1 MLHQKILKEETFHLL
16 KELMNDDYLQ
26 GFNLVGGTALSL
38 YLGHRQSIDLDLF
51 SKKEFDVASLRRHL
65 VGKYNFKERYT
76 EKQTLK
82 GDING
87 VFIDCI
93 RYDYPHIS
101 PISMLDNIRITSI
114 PDLLAMKIAAITDSG
129 EREKDF
135 VDVAC
140 FSTRVSLNDMLR
152 FYSSKYH
159 GVSTIMPMK
168 ALLYFDDI
176 KRNEPLILTVGTY
189 KWTLIENRLKEMV
202 NNPDKIFEDLPVKVN
217 PKIEKLEKDTVCYAR
232 EYITKERLHKGFPW
246 LRDSFNDLCGEIL
259 ADNDVDKKFY
269 NLLRQGT
276 AQRIIEKCSNHLNET
291 QIEQLSKELGELAK
305 MENIREK
312 SNGGKL

>member
-1 MLHQKILKEETFHLL
+1 MLHQKILKEETFQLL

-38 YLGHRQSIDLDLF
+38 YLGHRQSIDLNLF

-65 VGKYNFKERYT
+65 VDKYNFKERYT

-101 PISMLDNIRITSI
+101 PINMLDNIRITSI

-168 ALLYFDDI
+168 ALLYFNDI
-176 KRNEPLILTVGTY
+176 VFLLYSDIL
-189 KWTLIENRLKEMV
+189 
-202 NNPDKIFEDLPVKVN
+202 
-217 PKIEKLEKDTVCYAR
+217 
-232 EYITKERLHKGFPW
+232 
-246 LRDSFNDLCGEIL
+246 SSS
-259 ADNDVDKKFY
+259 KFW
-269 NLLRQGT
+269 G
-276 AQRIIEKCSNHLNET
+276 
-291 QIEQLSKELGELAK
+291 
-305 MENIREK
+305 
-312 SNGGKL
+312 